1 MINTKWIAVIAISI
15 SLLFIN
21 GCTTSVIMKSN
32 PTFAEPTSKD
42 YAYIYMIRPM
52 PIRTRG
58 IADNDVKV
66 EFGADQLAVLLS
78 AGEYAAFKVK
88 PGDLNIIIRSTTYL
102 TTDPVPVEVFRADN
116 FNIEAGRKYFIQ
128 TKFIQEEFRG
138 MYFKPVMIDLK
149 TAKDMLIRLKPAGD
163 LAKQRPLENLS

>member
-1 MINTKWIAVIAISI
+1 MINKRWIVVVAVSVC
-15 SLLFIN
+15 LLLLS

-32 PTFAEPTSKD
+32 PSFAESTSKD
-42 YAYIYMIRPM
+42 YAYVYMIRPL

-58 IADNDVKV
+58 IADNDVEV
-66 EFGADQLAVLLS
+66 EFGADQLAVQLS

-102 TTDPVPVEVFRADN
+102 TTDPVPVEVYRADN
-116 FNIEAGRKYFIQ
+116 FKIEAGRKYFIQ
-128 TKFIQEEFRG
+128 AKFIQEEFRG

-149 TAKDMLIRLKPAGD
+149 MAKDMLIRLKPAGD
-163 LAKQRPLENLS
+163 IAKQRPIESLS